1 MITGI
6 YQWIKNIAFY
16 MILIT
21 AVMNLIP
28 NNNYKKYINLFTGI
42 VMIILVISPISK
54 LLGASTRLDSNFIK
68 NIYNQEIINL
78 KVDAYQISDTSSS
91 KLLEEYKN
99 EISNQIEEIVNK
111 EGYFVVK
118 SKIVM
123 NEDRESDNYGNLEGI
138 QVVLSTQ
145 EKKNQKILV
154 DKIQIGQKQF
164 ENPEEI
170 SVKNVIDDFYNV
182 GLDNIN
188 VSIQR

>member
-21 AVMNLIP
+21 AVMNVIP

-42 VMIILVISPISK
+42 VMIILVISPVSK

-68 NIYNQEIINL
+68 NIYNQEIVNL

-138 QVVLSTQ
+138 EVVLSTQ

>member
-68 NIYNQEIINL
+68 NIYNQEIVNL

>member
-21 AVMNLIP
+21 AVMNVIP

>member
-138 QVVLSTQ
+138 EVVLSTQ

>member
-21 AVMNLIP
+21 AVMNVIP

-68 NIYNQEIINL
+68 NIYNQEIVNL

-123 NEDRESDNYGNLEGI
+123 NEDRESDNYGNLEEI

>member
-21 AVMNLIP
+21 AVMNVIP

-42 VMIILVISPISK
+42 IMIILVISPISN
-54 LLGASTRLDSNFIK
+54 LLGMNTRLDTNFIK
-68 NIYNQEIINL
+68 NIYNQELNNI
-78 KVDAYQISDTSSS
+78 KVDTYQISENSSS
-91 KLLEEYKN
+91 KLLGEYKE

-111 EGYFVVK
+111 EGYHVMEANV
-118 SKIVM
+118 VM
-123 NEDRESDNYGNLEGI
+123 NEDRDSEEYGSLEGI
-138 QVVLSTQ
+138 QVVLSEE
-145 EKKNQKILV
+145 EKQNQKIAV
-154 DKIQIGQKQF
+154 NKIQIGQKQI

-170 SVKNVIDDFYNV
+170 SIKNVIEDFYNV

>member
-21 AVMNLIP
+21 AVMNVIP

-42 VMIILVISPISK
+42 VMIILVISPISN
-54 LLGASTRLDSNFIK
+54 LLGASTRLDTNFIK
-68 NIYNQEIINL
+68 NIYNQELNNI

-99 EISNQIEEIVNK
+99 EISQQVDEIVKK
-111 EGYFVVK
+111 EGYFVVE

-123 NEDRESDNYGNLEGI
+123 NEDRDSDNYGNLEGL

-145 EKKNQKILV
+145 EKKNQKIVV
-154 DKIQIGQKQF
+154 DKIQIGKKQF

-170 SVKNVIDDFYNV
+170 SVKNVLDDFYNV

>member
-21 AVMNLIP
+21 AVMNVIP

-42 VMIILVISPISK
+42 VMIILVISPISS
-54 LLGASTRLDSNFIK
+54 LLGASTRLDTNFIK
-68 NIYNQEIINL
+68 NIYNQELSNI
-78 KVDAYQISDTSSS
+78 KVDAYQISDTSSA
-91 KLLEEYKN
+91 KLLDEYKN
-99 EISNQIEEIVNK
+99 EISSQVEEIVKK
-111 EGYFVVK
+111 EGYFVVE

-123 NEDRESDNYGNLEGI
+123 DEDKESDNYGNLEGL

-145 EKKNQKILV
+145 AKKNQKILV
-154 DKIQIGQKQF
+154 DKIQIGKKQF

-170 SVKNVIDDFYNV
+170 SVKNVLDDFYNV

>member
-21 AVMNLIP
+21 AVMNVIP

-138 QVVLSTQ
+138 EVVLSTQ

>member
-21 AVMNLIP
+21 AVMNVIP

-42 VMIILVISPISK
+42 VMIILVVSPISRI
-54 LLGASTRLDSNFIK
+54 LGASTRLDTNFIK
-68 NIYNQEIINL
+68 NIYNQELINL
-78 KVDAYQISDTSSS
+78 KVDAYQISNSSSS

-111 EGYFVVK
+111 EGYFVVE

-138 QVVLSTQ
+138 QVALSTQ

-154 DKIQIGQKQF
+154 DKIQIGQKKF

>member
-21 AVMNLIP
+21 AVMNVIP

-68 NIYNQEIINL
+68 NIYNQEIVNL

-138 QVVLSTQ
+138 EVVLSTQ

>member
-6 YQWIKNIAFY
+6 YQWIKNIVFY

-21 AVMNLIP
+21 AVMNVIP

-42 VMIILVISPISK
+42 VMIILVISPISS
-54 LLGASTRLDSNFIK
+54 LLGASTRLDTNFIK
-68 NIYNQEIINL
+68 NIYNQELSNI

-99 EISNQIEEIVNK
+99 EISNQVEEIVKK
-111 EGYFVVK
+111 EGYFVVE
-118 SKIVM
+118 SEIVM
-123 NEDRESDNYGNLEGI
+123 NEDRDSDNYGNLEGL
-138 QVVLSTQ
+138 QVELSTQ

-154 DKIQIGQKQF
+154 DKIQIGKKQF

-170 SVKNVIDDFYNV
+170 SVKNILDDFYNV